1 MAILNGGICMKKKLI
16 SGICVLLS
24 LSLLAAPA
32 SANSAQTQW
41 RGTDATGAIVT
52 GEDCP
57 LVVEHELLTF
67 DIGQFPESHYREV
80 SDYLSYTGKVTAEYT
95 FHNPSDYSV
104 NATLVFPFGAIPDYG
119 HMYNRET
126 GERLL
131 YSDTEKYDIT
141 VDGQTIDRTLRH
153 TLTFWGDQFERDKDI
168 SKLHDGFMADSFY
181 SPDMPVTR
189 YTYMPSAVD
198 TETYRAANAAFIL
211 SADPAKTRVYM
222 EGQNGGTL
230 LDGAVQMEGWVEP
243 DEPFVVNVI
252 GEPLA
257 QMPDWKI
264 YENSACEKEIEGT
277 MILTNA
283 ESTTLKDFLLQE
295 YDPASGILESDWY
308 NAMVTAFN
316 DFMWKYGAITCSE
329 LGFDISQNL
338 MRWYEYEIHVG
349 PGERVV
355 NSVTAPIYPFINSDY
370 EPPIYAYT
378 YLLSPA
384 QTWAEFGTLDV
395 VVNTPYYM
403 TQSAPEG
410 FWYNNPGY
418 EMHLD
423 GLPDGE
429 LTFTLCTEPEPEAP
443 FYARSFPTDILLI
456 GAAELAA
463 IIVVNV
469 VVRAVRKK
477 RMK

>member
-1 MAILNGGICMKKKLI
+1 MKKLI
-16 SGICVLLS
+16 TLAVASVCVLS
-24 LSLLAAPA
+24 FSLLAVPA

-67 DIGQFPESHYREV
+67 DIAQFPESHYREV

-95 FHNPSDYSV
+95 FYNPSDYSV
-104 NATLVFPFGAIPDYG
+104 DATLVFPFGAIPDYG
-119 HMYNRET
+119 HLQDNET
-126 GERLL
+126 GKRLL

-141 VDGQTIDRTLRH
+141 VDGAAIEKTLRH
-153 TLTFWGDQFERDKDI
+153 TLTFWGDQFELDEDMA
-168 SKLHDGFMADSFY
+168 KLHDGFMVDPFY

-264 YENSACEKEIEGT
+264 YENGACEKEIEGT

-329 LGFDISQNL
+329 LGFDISKNL
-338 MRWYEYEIHVG
+338 MRWYEYEITLD
-349 PGERVV
+349 PGETIT
-355 NSVTAPIYPFINSDY
+355 NAVTAPIYPAIDGDY
-370 EPPIYAYT
+370 KPPVYEYT

-384 QTWAEFGTLDV
+384 QTWAEFGTLDI
-395 VVNTPYYM
+395 VVNTPFYM
-403 TQSAPEG
+403 IQSGTER
-410 FWYNNPGY
+410 FEWTNPGY
-418 EMHLD
+418 TAYLD

-429 LTFTLCTEPEPEAP
+429 LTFTLCAEKEPEAP
-443 FYARSFPTDILLI
+443 VYLGYFPIVEVILSRTAVLMVSI
-456 GAAELAA
+456 MA
-463 IIVVNV
+463 IV
-469 VVRAVRKK
+469 VVRVVKKRKK
-477 RMK
+477 